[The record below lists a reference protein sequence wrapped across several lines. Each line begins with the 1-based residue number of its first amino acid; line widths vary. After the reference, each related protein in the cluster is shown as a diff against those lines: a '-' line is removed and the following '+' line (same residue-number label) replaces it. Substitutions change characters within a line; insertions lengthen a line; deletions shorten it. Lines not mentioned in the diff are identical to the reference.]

1 MMFCNRRTRRVSS
14 SAAGSVLLFL
24 ALAGPVQAQEGRI
37 TGRVTAAGTSLPL
50 AGVQVHLP
58 GTGRGTLTNASGSF
72 VIINVP
78 VGEVTI
84 RAERI
89 GYHTEER
96 TVTVVLDETAVLDFE
111 LTVSAIG
118 LDEIVVTGTAG
129 QSLRRSQPAQVSV
142 VDAAETIELAPINSV
157 SEVLQSRIPGVS
169 VTHGSGV
176 TGSSQKIRIR
186 GSSSISLS
194 NEPLIFIDGI
204 RANGTIESVNRPGE
218 GSGSGTGTGGQATS
232 RLNDLNPED
241 IQSIEVVKGP
251 AAATL
256 YGADASA
263 GVIQIITKRGSAG
276 GFRQTLTAE
285 YDAISHDNFTPP
297 SNWGVCAQTHIDR
310 GATLCQGVPVGT
322 VVSDNPLE
330 RYGAFSRGSNRSLS
344 WSGRGGTATGDFTY
358 YLSLFASGEDG
369 TLPASDFDKRSGRV
383 NVTWTP
389 HPVLTLNAGYTLL
402 TTYSRQPDNNHS
414 LYGMVTNALLGSPLT
429 VGTEPND
436 GWLGPRQVD
445 AIAAIKNE
453 VDVVRHMPTLE
464 LGFQPFDW
472 LSNRLIVG
480 GDYTSNEKVRH
491 IPRTDQNLYR
501 STHNPGLVRETRR
514 SLQYV
519 TLDYITNATL
529 RFGEASQWST
539 NGAVGVQVVD
549 IRDDFLWGDGLGLAT
564 NSASVVSA
572 AAESAGGQRFLRE
585 RSLGYIGQ
593 GEVGYQDRLFFQVG
607 MRVDRNSSFGEEVGA
622 VYLPKAGASWVVS
635 EEPFFGDGLGFINT
649 IRLRAAYGATGRAPP
664 PGATLETLDP
674 VPYATRDGNVE
685 VGLGLLNPGKLEL
698 RPERGTEFE
707 AGVDASFLDDRLGLE
722 LTYFNKVTKDL
733 LLRRELPPSV
743 GFREDPFDNV
753 GEVHNRGFEA
763 LLNAQVVTTPAFS
776 WDVTL
781 SASTL
786 TNELVDLGDLPA
798 FGQFERFVEG
808 RPLSS
813 FFSPKIRRIDVAG
826 NQVIV
831 SDTLEFIGGKFPGHE
846 GSISS
851 TMTILGDLRVA
862 AQLDWKGDYYVN
874 NNQRRYR
881 EIQLVRARAAF
892 DPDFLSPEEQLR
904 RFGPFV
910 NESGQEVNKAE
921 VREAWYEQAD
931 FLRFRELA
939 LVYSLPAQLAEQLG
953 ADRATVTLSAR
964 NLALWTDY
972 TGHSPEAISGPARDL
987 GEGFQSYDFFN
998 VPPARRYG
1006 IRVNLGF

>member
-1 MMFCNRRTRRVSS
+1 MFRTRQISL
-14 SAAGSVLLFL
+14 SAGFLLLLLGL
-24 ALAGPVQAQEGRI
+24 ASPLQAQQGTI
-37 TGRVTAAGTSLPL
+37 TGRVTAADRALD
-50 AGVQVHLP
+50 GVQVYLP
-58 GTGRGTLTNASGSF
+58 GTGRGTLTNSSGAF
-72 VIINVP
+72 LIINVP
-78 VGEVTI
+78 AGEVTV

-89 GYHTEER
+89 GYQTGEQ
-96 TVTVVLDETAVLDFE
+96 TVTVIAGGTAAVDFE
-111 LTVSAIG
+111 LTISVIG
-118 LDEIVVTGTAG
+118 LDEIVVTGTTG
-129 QSLRRSQPAQVSV
+129 RHLRRSQPAQVSV
-142 VDAAETIELAPINSV
+142 IDVVGTMELAPVTSV
-157 SEVLQSRIPGVS
+157 GEILQSRIPGVS
-169 VTHGSGV
+169 ITHGSGV
-176 TGSSQKIRIR
+176 SGSSQKIRIR

-204 RANGTIESVNRPGE
+204 RANGMIESVNRPGE

-256 YGADASA
+256 YGSDASA

-276 GFRQTLTAE
+276 GFRQTVTAE
-285 YDAISHDNFTPP
+285 YDAISHSNFDPP
-297 SNWGVCAQTHIDR
+297 SNFGACAQSDIDA
-310 GATLCQGVPVGT
+310 GASLCQGQAVGT
-322 VVSDNPLE
+322 VVSDNPLD
-330 RYGAFSRGSNRSLS
+330 RYNAFKTGSNVSLG

-358 YLSLFASGEDG
+358 YLSLFASNEDG
-369 TLPASDFDKRSGRV
+369 TLPASEYEKRSGRV
-383 NVTWTP
+383 NVTWSP
-389 HPVLTLNAGYTLL
+389 HRMLTLNIGYSLM

-414 LYGMVTNALLGSPLT
+414 LYGMLTNALLGSPLT

-445 AIAAIKNE
+445 AIAAIRNE
-453 VDVVRHMPTLE
+453 VGVVRHMPTLQ

-480 GDYTSNEKVRH
+480 GDYTANEKVRH
-491 IPRTDQNLYR
+491 IPRTDQNFYR

-514 SLQYV
+514 SLQFV
-519 TLDYITNATL
+519 TLDYLTNATL
-529 RFGEASQWST
+529 RFGDASQWST

-564 NSASVVSA
+564 NSANVVSA

-593 GEVGYQDRLFFQVG
+593 AEVGYQDRLFFQVG
-607 MRVDRNSSFGEEVGA
+607 MRIDRNSSFGEEVGA

-635 EEPFFGDGLGFINT
+635 DEPFFGDGLGFINT

-674 VPYATRDGNVE
+674 VPYATRTGNVE

-753 GEVHNRGFEA
+753 GEVHNRGIEV
-763 LLNAQVVTTPAFS
+763 LLNAQVVTTPDFS

-781 SASTL
+781 SASSL
-786 TNELVDLGDLPA
+786 TNELVDLGDLPP
-798 FGQFERFVEG
+798 FGQFERFVQG

-813 FFSPKIRRIDVAG
+813 FFSPKIRRIDVAN

-851 TMTILGDLRVA
+851 TLTILGDFRLA
-862 AQLDWKGDYYVN
+862 AQLDWKGDYYMN

-881 EIQLVRARAAF
+881 EIQLVRAQAAF

-921 VREAWYEQAD
+921 VREAWYEKAD

-939 LVYSLPAQLAEQLG
+939 LVYSLPPQLAEQLG
-953 ADRATVTLSAR
+953 ADRATITLSAR
-964 NLALWTDY
+964 NLALWTNY
-972 TGHSPEAISGPARDL
+972 SGHSPEAISGPARDL
-987 GEGFQSYDFFN
+987 GEGFQVYDFFN